1 MQRTMIGVAL
11 LGALSLGCAQ
21 GRKSAAGFH
30 MPDGDPTRGEAV
42 FADLKCH
49 SCHEVTGANH
59 PAPVADPPVP
69 VVLGGQVHRQRT
81 DGELAAAI
89 VDPSHWIATPA
100 LSEVR
105 SGKLSRMGDFSES
118 MTVRD
123 LVDVVAYLQS
133 RYEVVAPPPPMH

>member
-1 MQRTMIGVAL
+1 MQRTVIGIAL
-11 LGALSLGCAQ
+11 MGALALGCAE
-21 GRKSAAGFH
+21 GRKSGAGFH
-30 MPDGDPTRGEAV
+30 MPDGDPERGQAV

-49 SCHEVTGANH
+49 SCHEVAGADH

-69 VVLGGQVHRQRT
+69 VVLGGQVHRART

-89 VDPSHWIATPA
+89 VDPSRRIAAPA
-100 LSEVR
+100 LASVQ
-105 SGKLSRMGDFSES
+105 SGGLSRMGDFSES